1 MDPSILVSGLIGTVL
16 LIIGGLSYYYGSLKT
31 IVKNGKTQ
39 TSWMVYLGYILLAI
53 GGLLSLPLYIFG
65 VLQSFTRGY

>member
-1 MDPSILVSGLIGTVL
+1 MDSSILISGLIGTVL
-16 LIIGGLSYYYGSLKT
+16 LIIGGLLYYYGSLKT

-53 GGLLSLPLYIFG
+53 GGLLSLPLYIYG
-65 VLQSFTRGY
+65 LLQRFIRGY